1 MGVGKMPKRT
11 VREAIA
17 KIITKKKS
25 GNKVYLLKDKEAY
38 IVATS
43 EMDGAYRL
51 PGYAIIL
58 AKKIQHVLHGVFKLS
73 IGK

>member
-43 EMDGAYRL
+43 ETDGA
-51 PGYAIIL
+51 
-58 AKKIQHVLHGVFKLS
+58 HGTPRYIETFTN
-73 IGK
+73 